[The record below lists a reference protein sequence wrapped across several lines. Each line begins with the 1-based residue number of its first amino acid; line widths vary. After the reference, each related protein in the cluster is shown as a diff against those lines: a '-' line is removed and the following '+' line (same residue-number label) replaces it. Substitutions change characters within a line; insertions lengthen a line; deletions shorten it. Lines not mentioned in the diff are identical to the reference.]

1 MDTGVLPAI
10 WRPSNL
16 ENPYSTEE
24 LAGVFEEG
32 AAAMLRSLISNSI
45 QVDLNDWEG
54 TANQVFVF
62 RYLYRVYK
70 GSLVFIPDG
79 QVKDEY

>member
-1 MDTGVLPAI
+1 MDAGVMPAI

-16 ENPYSTEE
+16 VNPYRKDE
-24 LAGVFEEG
+24 LARVFEEG

-45 QVDLNDWEG
+45 EVDLNDWEG

-62 RYLYRVYK
+62 RYLYRVYR

-79 QVKDEY
+79 QVKG